1 MSILHQ
7 RRLHRR
13 QEANPWDLHDRFHP
27 RSVSPNLRPPLR
39 QAHANQTRSLIGF
52 IMLISSQNNT
62 VKYIGIFFVT
72 SGVYPNVPQGIAWN
86 GNNIGGSTKRGVGMA
101 MHVAFGNIGG
111 AIAAYIYRST
121 DAPRFTSG
129 HAILIGFQTMS
140 LVLSVFMTLYLR
152 RENSRRDAAASGKL
166 PEEYTETEK
175 LAERER
181 GDYASFFRYT
191 V

>member
-1 MSILHQ
+1 M
-7 RRLHRR
+7 
-13 QEANPWDLHDRFHP
+13 
-27 RSVSPNLRPPLR
+27 SPNLRPPLR

-111 AIAAYIYRST
+111 VIASYIYRST
-121 DAPRFTSG
+121 DAPKFTSG

-140 LVLSVFMTLYLR
+140 LVLSIFMTLYLR
-152 RENSRRDAAASGKL
+152 RENSRRHAASGKL
-166 PEEYTETEK
+166 PEEYTETER

>member
-1 MSILHQ
+1 MLTN
-7 RRLHRR
+7 RR
-13 QEANPWDLHDRFHP
+13 
-27 RSVSPNLRPPLR
+27 
-39 QAHANQTRSLIGF
+39 LIGF

-101 MHVAFGNIGG
+101 MHVAFGNLGG
-111 AIAAYIYRST
+111 IIAAYIYRST
-121 DAPRFTSG
+121 DGPKFTSG
-129 HAILIGFQTMS
+129 HGSLIGFQCMS
-140 LVLSVFMTLYLR
+140 LVLSIFMTLYLR
-152 RENSRRDAAASGKL
+152 RENARRHAASGKL

-181 GDYASFFRYT
+181 GDHASFFRYT

>member
-1 MSILHQ
+1 
-7 RRLHRR
+7 
-13 QEANPWDLHDRFHP
+13 
-27 RSVSPNLRPPLR
+27 
-39 QAHANQTRSLIGF
+39 
-52 IMLISSQNNT
+52 
-62 VKYIGIFFVT
+62 
-72 SGVYPNVPQGIAWN
+72 
-86 GNNIGGSTKRGVGMA
+86 MA

-111 AIAAYIYRST
+111 VIASYIYRST

-140 LVLSVFMTLYLR
+140 LVLSCFMTLYLR
-152 RENSRRDAAASGKL
+152 RENSRRHAASGKL
-166 PEEYTETEK
+166 PEEYTETER